1 MMTTPH
7 NAGKT
12 FDTIAFT
19 DCGPNGQPL
28 FRVNPDI
35 PIESALEHAC
45 NLLTCINDLSLDA
58 ALGDAG
64 KQSVW
69 AVHYLSDMARAIVE
83 SAVADRAI
91 GIGPR
96 I

>member
-1 MMTTPH
+1 MTTSH
-7 NAGKT
+7 NAGETLGILT
-12 FDTIAFT
+12 FTHCSPD
-19 DCGPNGQPL
+19 NQPL

-35 PIESALEHAC
+35 PVESALEHAS

-83 SAVADRAI
+83 NMLAEKAI
-91 GIGPR
+91 SIGPR